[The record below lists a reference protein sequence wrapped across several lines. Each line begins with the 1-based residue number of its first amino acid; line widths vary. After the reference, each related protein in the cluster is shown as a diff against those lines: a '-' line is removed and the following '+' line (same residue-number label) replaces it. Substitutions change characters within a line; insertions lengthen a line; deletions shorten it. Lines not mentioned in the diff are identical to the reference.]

1 LGVTTLFSLT
11 IVNSLPNIP
20 MLAYL
25 NGQWTD
31 FQNTA
36 IPIWDFGFTMGVAVT
51 EQLRTFHGELH
62 CLDFHLQRLQRGL
75 EIVGID
81 LPDTVESIGEIAIK
95 LTRENYEHHSAR
107 TDLSVGIVIT
117 PGAQPGRV
125 PAIYADEK
133 SPTILI
139 YADRLRFQDWADCYS
154 GGLKLVTA
162 SCREIPEACLP
173 KELKCRSR
181 MHYYIAEKEAA
192 SKVPGAKALLLD
204 MDGYVAEGTTGSVL
218 LVAGDTIVAPL
229 KHKILPSVSVRF
241 LEEAICPAI
250 GLKFKRQNLKP
261 INLRSASEL
270 LWLSTSPAVLPI
282 SELDG
287 HKISSDSARPVF
299 WKIIERW
306 SQIVGVDIVGQAH
319 NR

>member
-1 LGVTTLFSLT
+1 
-11 IVNSLPNIP
+11 

-31 FQNTA
+31 LQHAA

-51 EQLRTFHGELH
+51 EQLRTFHGKLH
-62 CLDFHLQRLQRGL
+62 CLDSHLQRLRRGL
-75 EIVGID
+75 EIAGIE
-81 LPDTVESIGEIAIK
+81 LPDSVESVGEIAVN
-95 LTRENYEHHSAR
+95 LARENYEHHSAR
-107 TDLSVGIVIT
+107 TDISVGIVVT
-117 PGAQPGRV
+117 PGAQPGRT
-125 PAIYADEK
+125 PAIYAHET

-139 YADRLRFQDWADCYS
+139 YANRLPFHSWADSYYH
-154 GGLKLVTA
+154 GLKMVTA
-162 SCREIPEACLP
+162 SFREIPEVCLP

-181 MHYYIAEKEAA
+181 MHYYLAEKEVA

-204 MDGYVAEGTTGSVL
+204 VDGYVAEGTTGSVL
-218 LVAGDTIVAPL
+218 VVAGQTIIAPP
-229 KHKILPSVSVRF
+229 KHKVLPSVSVRF
-241 LEEAICPAI
+241 LEESICPAI

-261 INLRSASEL
+261 LNLRSADEL

-287 HKISSDSARPVF
+287 HTISPDAARPVF

-306 SQIVGVDIVGQAH
+306 SQVVGVDIVAQAQ
-319 NR
+319 RG